1 MDYQF
6 NVTQSKA
13 KGGSMPSFI
22 VLSTP
27 EFYED
32 GTPILPRLKVKL
44 DCILMSVQG
53 GNNIDTQHINAKNKG
68 KKVQKLANAAAI
80 SDFHDGTIK
89 TFVNHKDFGVTLKGS
104 VISPNYSPD
113 YPHEAVKD
121 LTEILKHGGALE
133 VESDYLLLFG
143 IYNLFVTGYDFA
155 TMEAK
160 ENTQAYEIRCLSD
173 APVEILVE
181 I

>member
-6 NVTQSKA
+6 NVPQSKA
-13 KGGSMPSFI
+13 KGGSMSSFI

-27 EFYED
+27 EF
-32 GTPILPRLKVKL
+32 GANNKPILPRLKVKL
-44 DCILMSVQG
+44 DCLLMDVKG
-53 GNNIDTQHINAKNKG
+53 GNNIDEVTLMNADENGNPIN
-68 KKVQKLANAAAI
+68 
-80 SDFHDGTIK
+80 GTIK
-89 TFVNHKDFGVTLKGS
+89 TFINRKTFEVTLKGR

-121 LTEILKHGGALE
+121 LQEILKHGGALE

-155 TMEAK
+155 TMEAN
-160 ENTQAYEIRCLSD
+160 ENTQAYEIRSLSD